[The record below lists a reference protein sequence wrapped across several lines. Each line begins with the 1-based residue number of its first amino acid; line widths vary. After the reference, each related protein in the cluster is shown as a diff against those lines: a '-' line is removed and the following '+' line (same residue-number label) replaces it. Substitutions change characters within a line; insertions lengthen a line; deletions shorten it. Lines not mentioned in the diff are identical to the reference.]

1 MRQTLILRL
10 YVFWKISVAKPHAK
24 LFSFYNL
31 GLEAFVHG
39 SFADFYEVKSSFLLL
54 NEVLFISITLIQFI
68 PYLTLVYRMIT
79 LSCNPF
85 CSKLQCISDLNTA
98 SWWRSW
104 CLTLPRF
111 WTIMKCGSWWTLAK
125 SLKWFKNFNVVL
137 TLYIVFEV
145 IVDFSALVTSIK
157 NDSMHNLNVGVF
169 K

>member
-1 MRQTLILRL
+1 MTFLVAIQISTQNSSFSTTPVQKYPLNKMRQTLILRL
-10 YVFWKISVAKPHAK
+10 YVFWKISVAKPRAK
-24 LFSFYNL
+24 LFSYYNL

-39 SFADFYEVKSSFLLL
+39 SFTDFYEVKSSFLLL

-68 PYLTLVYRMIT
+68 SYLTLVYRMIT

-125 SLKWFKNFNVVL
+125 SLKWFRTL
-137 TLYIVFEV
+137 T
-145 IVDFSALVTSIK
+145 
-157 NDSMHNLNVGVF
+157 
-169 K
+169 